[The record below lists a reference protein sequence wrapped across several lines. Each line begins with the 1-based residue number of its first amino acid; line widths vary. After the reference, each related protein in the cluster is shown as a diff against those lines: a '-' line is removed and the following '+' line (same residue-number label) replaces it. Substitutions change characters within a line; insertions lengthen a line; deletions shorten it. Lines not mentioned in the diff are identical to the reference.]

1 MPIFDLAALPQ
12 PLPAYFASLD
22 RRTLSDLFTSDAVV
36 YDEGQTLSEP
46 QAIAHWLERVETS
59 YRPRYQVI
67 SAQTVGSHSTVS
79 FVVSGSFP
87 GSPLALRQAFVT
99 RDGKI
104 EQLETL

>member
-1 MPIFDLAALPQ
+1 MPPFDLAELPR
-12 PLPAYFASLD
+12 PLPAYFAALD
-22 RRTLSDLFTSDAVV
+22 RRTLTDLFTDDAIV
-36 YDEGQTLSEP
+36 YDEGTTLREP
-46 QAIAHWLERVETS
+46 QAIADWLKRVETN
-59 YRPRYQVI
+59 YRPRYQVV

-87 GSPLALRQAFVT
+87 GSPLALRQSFVT